1 MNYMNK
7 IKYRKIELKISNK
20 VFRDV
25 QNSLIT
31 RGLADNTEGIT
42 DQVLIKIIRYITDNK
57 KEVQIEYKKEREK

>member
-1 MNYMNK
+1 MSE
-7 IKYRKIELKISNK
+7 IKYKHIKLKISHK

-25 QNSLIT
+25 QTLLIA

-42 DQVLIKIIRYITDNK
+42 DQVLIKIIKHITDNK

>member
-1 MNYMNK
+1 MNK

-20 VFRDV
+20 VFRDLKTL
-25 QNSLIT
+25 LIA

>member
-1 MNYMNK
+1 MSE
-7 IKYRKIELKISNK
+7 IKYKHIKLKISQK

>member
-1 MNYMNK
+1 MNK
-7 IKYRKIELKISNK
+7 IKYKKIKLKISEK

-25 QNSLIT
+25 KTLLIA
-31 RGLADNTEGIT
+31 RGLADNTDGIT

>member
-1 MNYMNK
+1 MNK
-7 IKYRKIELKISNK
+7 IKYKKIELKISNK

>member
-1 MNYMNK
+1 MSE
-7 IKYRKIELKISNK
+7 IKYKHIKLKISQK

-25 QNSLIT
+25 QNSLIA

-42 DQVLIKIIRYITDNK
+42 DQVLIKIIKHITDNK

>member
-1 MNYMNK
+1 MSK
-7 IKYRKIELKISNK
+7 IKYKHIKLKISHK

-25 QNSLIT
+25 QTLLIA

-42 DQVLIKIIRYITDNK
+42 DQVLIKIIKHITDNK

>member
-42 DQVLIKIIRYITDNK
+42 DQVLIKIIKHITDNK